1 MNALARSYYHLTAHL
16 PRKLPRTPQEF
27 KALRQIMIQAY
38 GCNDQPSTTMV
49 MAGQVT
55 STEAHKVRKSYAHIA
70 NCIKRLEINAVAA
83 EFRQLAI
90 QENNARLESATKKAV
105 EAFQSEESHDQT
117 SEIVSEAH
125 GEPQP
130 AQAPESQPAESTEG
144 HVPTVL

>member
-117 SEIVSEAH
+117 SEIISEAH
-125 GEPQP
+125 GQPEPARAP
-130 AQAPESQPAESTEG
+130 IHGGAEPTQATIPD
-144 HVPTVL
+144 LL